1 MVVLQD
7 CTLQKK
13 TYFETKNG
21 PHVLVD
27 NPAPVGRAVVHGCLD
42 VREATVGLH
51 EETYLGLGP
60 PYRSPHL
67 NVIKSGCKTS
77 AARRGV

>member
-60 PYRSPHL
+60 PNRSAHL
-67 NVIKSGCKTS
+67 VIVKRSCV
-77 AARRGV
+77 AAAENHDV